1 MFKRIDHVEIIP
13 RNAERTIRFYTDIL
27 GFQVISRE
35 AVNAPPLKE
44 VIYLR
49 LGDTTIEVMSV
60 DDPKP
65 GAESPWQIGLRAIAL
80 EVEDMAKAVEYLKT
94 RGISMSLAPVDL
106 GNSYRGELRDPDGLI
121 IALRQWN

>member
-1 MFKRIDHVEIIP
+1 MEIIP

-121 IALRQWN
+121 IELRQWK

>member
-1 MFKRIDHVEIIP
+1 MFKRVDHVEIIP
-13 RNAERTIRFYTDIL
+13 LNAERTIRFYTDIL
-27 GFQVISRE
+27 GFRVTSRE
-35 AVNAPPLKE
+35 AVNVPPLKE

-121 IALRQWN
+121 IELRQWK

>member
-27 GFQVISRE
+27 GFQLISRE

-121 IALRQWN
+121 IELRQWK

>member
-121 IALRQWN
+121 IELRQWK

>member
-1 MFKRIDHVEIIP
+1 MFKRIDHVEVIP
-13 RNAERTIRFYTDIL
+13 RNAELTIRFYTDIT
-27 GFQVISRE
+27 GFRVTSRE
-35 AVNAPPLKE
+35 AVNVPPLKE

-121 IALRQWN
+121 IELRQWK